1 MGQIYTFYPAS
12 DNVQY
17 QRNIGLLKCMQHLSE
32 TFKESTEF
40 GICCVI
46 LLGLALPNLRFGN
59 KLIHATDKIPTT
71 QPVALSFFL
80 TISICRRCLSSVIY

>member
-17 QRNIGLLKCMQHLSE
+17 QRNIGLLKFMQHLSE

-40 GICCVI
+40 GISCAI
-46 LLGLALPNLRFGN
+46 LFDPALPKLRFGI
-59 KLIHATDKIPTT
+59 LTCVIH
-71 QPVALSFFL
+71 VV
-80 TISICRRCLSSVIY
+80 CLNYKKM